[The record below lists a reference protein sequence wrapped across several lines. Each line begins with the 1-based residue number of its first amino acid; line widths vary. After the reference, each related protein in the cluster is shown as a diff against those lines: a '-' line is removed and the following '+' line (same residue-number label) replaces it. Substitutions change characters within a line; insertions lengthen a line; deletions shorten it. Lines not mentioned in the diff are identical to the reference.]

1 MNNHT
6 TELIP
11 RFILEQHTTH
21 TTSGTLTGGC
31 FVLDISGFTPLT
43 QALMQH
49 GDSGAELLSSIIN
62 EIFDPVVTVIRAYGG
77 FVSAFAGD
85 ACTAIF
91 PEADADAV
99 YAAAVRAR
107 NEVLGRPLK
116 QTPHGDFPIDAKVG
130 VGSGTI
136 HWGIVRGATLNTY
149 YVDGAALTEAAAA
162 QTRCPKGKIMIGPG
176 AAKHLTNAEGD
187 DDGFVLASEPARA
200 ASGAVGSASQPRGT
214 QIEPEK
220 MEAVLGVYVPTGDL
234 PLDIPGEFRSVY
246 SVFFSLQHPRDHEE
260 IQHTAGQI
268 LDLTTDY
275 GGYFNLL
282 DYGDKGYVALVLF
295 GAPSSHGDDLTR
307 ATQLSLAVLSALGD
321 RVRIG
326 LAAGLAFAGYVGNRD
341 RATYTALGAPVN
353 LSARLALD
361 AQFCSVV
368 VAGEVVDRLGD
379 RVGLTE
385 LYRRRFKGFSN
396 ELPVYILSSGGAQP
410 ITEDAFVARPQLQEQ
425 IRSAVDDMLDTETCA
440 YYLVGEPGS
449 GKSRLVRETLR
460 SLPRSITSLTL
471 TADTILRKS
480 LNAVPGI
487 IRSVFALAQIDLE
500 TQSMPQAMEALA
512 DWFVQHGVAKERI
525 AQLREAESGL
535 AAVLGVVSEDSR
547 YARLDPQAR
556 FELTAAGIGTLVTCL
571 SVVTPT
577 IIVIDNANAL
587 DADTCSVCSRIVA
600 GDETKNFGMLFVGR
614 GDTTPTVFGVE
625 EHVEPERCIAVG
637 GLAREEI
644 DKVVAGVIQG
654 PPDPSLID
662 GIMHRVGNNAL
673 YVGELARYL
682 RRRGLLER
690 DSAGYRV
697 VSDDVAL
704 PTGINEL
711 LMARIDSLPAN
722 VRTAAQSAVVFGVE
736 FDPELLA
743 ELIAAGDDFTQT
755 LQAGETAG
763 LWQRTGTGS
772 YRFGQDIVR
781 QTLADMQL
789 STTLKRMHERAAAI
803 VARLRSD
810 DPSIAANLAY
820 HYTRA
825 GMRTEAAGALRKA
838 ANYALANFKNEKA
851 LEFLR
856 DLRDYSD
863 SPPVNITSYRDTAGV
878 YELTGKWQDAIDA
891 LTYAVG
897 MSIVHGDGNQRAA
910 LLMNLGE
917 LYRKQSDLTTAIR
930 LLQQAHNLA
939 TSRDDRAVSAES
951 LIYLGQSYT
960 SRGEYET
967 AHTYLSKAHD
977 TSVAIGDKKL
987 EGLSLY
993 YEGVIFRVQN
1003 RPANAES
1010 NFTESYSIFTSLGDN
1025 RLATYPLY
1033 DLGVLKLN
1041 AGRLDEAQ
1049 ERFEQA
1055 LHTYRQIGYLSGAS
1069 AATLNL
1075 GVLRDRRGD
1084 FDAAI
1089 TYYQASRAMAER
1101 VNEGLAIGYA
1111 LFSIGA
1117 TYYKMG
1123 DLRKSPLYL
1132 KRSFDLIKGL
1142 GVRGYYGYPLSYLVS
1157 VLAKS
1162 GDGNRAVRI
1171 AHMHTRLVSEIGTD
1185 PENGRAVMSLGETLE
1200 RGTRLNAESNA
1211 MLKTIAQHYRLNDL
1225 TPQAFYRK
1233 AIEISAPTIYVDTLI
1248 PSHLR
1253 LALCERSAGS
1263 EEPFRRHLAN
1273 AFTTALEAHW
1283 DRFVRGSITKYGPI
1297 LRELGLLDNVPAELR
1312 ER

>member
-1 MNNHT
+1 MNDRT

-11 RFILEQHTTH
+11 GFILDRYAAGTTAEA
-21 TTSGTLTGGC
+21 LTGGC

-43 QALMQH
+43 QALLQH
-49 GDSGAELLSSIIN
+49 GDSGAELLSGIIN
-62 EIFDPVVTVIRAYGG
+62 EIFDPVVSAIRTYGG
-77 FVSAFAGD
+77 FVSSFAGD

-91 PEADADAV
+91 PEADGAAV
-99 YAAAVRAR
+99 HAAAVRAR

-116 QTPHGDFPIDAKVG
+116 QTPYGDFPIDAKVG

-162 QTRCPKGKIMIGPG
+162 QTRCPKGEVMIGPS
-176 AAKHLTNAEGD
+176 AAAHLADANGD
-187 DDGFVLASEPARA
+187 DDGFVLAAP
-200 ASGAVGSASQPRGT
+200 GAVGGVPQPRAT
-214 QIEPEK
+214 RAEPRDSAEITR
-220 MEAVLGVYVPTGDL
+220 AFVPTDDL
-234 PLDIPGEFRSVY
+234 PLDTPGEFRSVH
-246 SVFFSLQHPRDHEE
+246 SVFFSFTHLRDHDE
-260 IQHTAGQI
+260 IQHAAGQV

-326 LAAGLAFAGYVGNRD
+326 LAAGPAFAGYVGNRD

-361 AQFCSVV
+361 AQAGSVV
-368 VAGEVVDRLGD
+368 AAGEVVERLGD

-396 ELPVYILSSGGAQP
+396 ELPVYALKDGRAQP
-410 ITEDAFVARPQLQEQ
+410 ITEDAFVARPRLQHQ
-425 IRSAVDDMLDTETCA
+425 IRSAVDDMLATETCA

-460 SLPRSITSLTL
+460 SLPRSITGLTL

-480 LNAVPGI
+480 LNAVPQI
-487 IRSVFALAQIDLE
+487 IRSVFALARIDLE
-500 TQSMPQAMEALA
+500 TQSMPQAMQALA
-512 DWFVQHGVAKERI
+512 DWFVQHGVAAERI

-535 AAVLGVVSEDSR
+535 AAVLGVVSEHSR

-587 DADTCSVCSRIVA
+587 DADTCNVCSRIVA
-600 GDETKNFGMLFVGR
+600 GDDTKNFGMLFVGR
-614 GDTTPTVFGVE
+614 GDATSLGFGVE
-625 EHVEPERCIAVG
+625 SHVEPERCIAVG

-644 DKVVAGVIQG
+644 DNVVAGVIQG
-654 PPDPSLID
+654 PADRSLVDAIVQ
-662 GIMHRVGNNAL
+662 RVGNNAL

-682 RRRGLLER
+682 RCRGLLER
-690 DSAGYRV
+690 GSAGYRV

-711 LMARIDSLPAN
+711 LMARIDALPAN

-743 ELIAAGDDFTQT
+743 ELIAAGDDFAQT

-763 LWQRTGTGS
+763 LWQRTDSGS

-789 STTLKRMHERAAAI
+789 STTLKRMHARAAAI

-825 GMRTEAAGALRKA
+825 EMRTEAAGALRKA
-838 ANYALANFKNEKA
+838 ADYALANFKNEKA

-856 DLRDYSD
+856 DLRDYHD
-863 SPPVNITSYRDTAGV
+863 SPQVKIRSYRDTAGV
-878 YELTGKWQDAIDA
+878 YELTGKWQDATDA

-897 MSIVHGDGNQRAA
+897 MSIVHGDDGRRAA

-939 TSRDDRAVSAES
+939 TSRDDRQVSAES

-960 SRGEYET
+960 SRGEHER
-967 AHTYLSKAHD
+967 AHAHLREAHD

-993 YEGVIFRVQN
+993 YQGVIFRVQN
-1003 RPANAES
+1003 RLADAES
-1010 NFTESYSIFTSLGDN
+1010 NFTESYSIFTSLGDD

-1033 DLGVLKLN
+1033 DVGVLKLN

-1049 ERFEQA
+1049 ERFERA

-1089 TYYQASRAMAER
+1089 TYYQASREMAER

-1117 TYYKMG
+1117 TYYKIG

-1157 VLAKS
+1157 VLAES
-1162 GDGNRAVRI
+1162 DDGNRAVRI
-1171 AHMHTRLVSEIGTD
+1171 AHMHTRLVSEIGSD

-1200 RGTRLNAESNA
+1200 RKSRLNAESSA
-1211 MLKTIAQHYRLNDL
+1211 MLKTIARHYRLSEI

-1233 AIEISAPTIYVDTLI
+1233 AIEIAAPTTYVDTLI
-1248 PSHLR
+1248 PARLH
-1253 LALCERSAGS
+1253 LALCERSAGN
-1263 EEPFRRHLAN
+1263 EEAFRRHLAD
-1273 AFTTALEAHW
+1273 AFTTALTAHW
-1283 DRFVRGSITKYGPI
+1283 DRFVRKSITKYGPI
-1297 LRELGLLDNVPAELR
+1297 LHELGVLDNVPAELR
-1312 ER
+1312 AR